1 MSIED
6 LESAILNKSLSVEIA
21 DKYLKLYVATIDW
34 SPHIASLWGNSVKKY
49 GNETAAKD
57 HIKKAISCATIL
69 PLVEKTQIPDPPSNL
84 LFWCTGWKQFNDRDW
99 FELYI
104 EILKE
109 DLDISKK
116 RNEIIKIGVI
126 DPIDVSP
133 ITRQAYN
140 WIYEKVSE
148 ETFSNKQDIEVV
160 KEKVKNLVRAYGG
173 AVICNIFL
181 KYKKNVDDVL
191 NWRSGYFLEK
201 QIHKIYTIDQIVKI
215 KRAELSKTNSKYI
228 KKVGV

>member
-6 LESAILNKSLSVEIA
+6 LESAIINKSLSVEIA

-34 SPHIASLWGNSVKKY
+34 SPHIASLWGNALKKY
-49 GNETAAKD
+49 GNEIAAKD

-69 PLVEKTQIPDPPSNL
+69 PLAEKTQIPDPPSNL

-99 FELYI
+99 FELYL

-109 DLDISKK
+109 DLDISRK

-148 ETFSNKQDIEVV
+148 ETFSNKQDVEVV

-173 AVICNIFL
+173 AVICNVFL

>member
-1 MSIED
+1 MSVQD
-6 LESAILNKSLSVEIA
+6 LKIAIAENSISVDLA
-21 DKYLKLYVATIDW
+21 DKYLRLYVAPIDW
-34 SPHIASLWGNSVKKY
+34 KPHISSMWLNATKKY
-49 GNETAAKD
+49 KDDDLAKN

-69 PLVEKTQIPDPPSNL
+69 PLVEKIQIPDPASNL

-99 FELYI
+99 LSLFM

-109 DLDISKK
+109 DLDISIK
-116 RNEIIKIGVI
+116 RNEIIKFGVI

-148 ETFSNKQDIEVV
+148 EEFQDKESFEAV
-160 KEKVKNLVRAYGG
+160 KEKIKNLVRAYGG
-173 AVICNIFL
+173 AVICNVFL
-181 KYKKNVDDVL
+181 KHKKNIDDVL

-201 QIHKIYTIDQIVKI
+201 QIHKVYSMDQIVKI
-215 KRAELSKTNSKYI
+215 KKAELSKTNSKYI
-228 KKVGV
+228 KKVGT